1 MTERRMP
8 LWFWVL
14 AFAVILP
21 PMILTGAHTGGPRR
35 RDRITSMMSFELAG
49 SVAKANQ
56 ILIEWSQATSLGPR
70 QLRDEL
76 RKAILYDSAFIPLY
90 ASALGLA
97 CLAVV
102 AAAGGVGWLSRLG
115 RTLAWLPLVAALLD
129 VLENLALWRMTSERV
144 VRPWPLIAS
153 LCAWPKFAIVVAGI
167 LFVLIGTAILVVRR
181 LRRPPAT

>member
-1 MTERRMP
+1 VP
-8 LWFWVL
+8 WWFWVV
-14 AFAVILP
+14 ASAVILP
-21 PMILTGAHTGGPRR
+21 PMILMGARTGGPRR
-35 RDRITSMMSFELAG
+35 SDHVSSMMSFELAG
-49 SVAKANQ
+49 SVAKADQ

-70 QLRDEL
+70 QLRDAL
-76 RKAILYDSAFIPLY
+76 REAILYDFAFIPLY

-102 AAAGGVGWLSRLG
+102 AAAKGVGWLSRLG

-129 VLENLALWRMTSERV
+129 VLENLALWRMTSKRV
-144 VRPWPLIAS
+144 VPPWPLVAS

-181 LRRPPAT
+181 LPALTLGDSLQ